1 MDRRINAVKGNT
13 HKKAEL
19 VRLIQHKQKLNNIA
33 SEKFEVL
40 MQKDENELR
49 YMLQNLGGERIT
61 RVEEVAKIRRE

>member
-1 MDRRINAVKGNT
+1 MDRRINAVKEDT
-13 HKKAEL
+13 HKKMEL
-19 VRLIQHKQKLNNIA
+19 VRLIQHKQKLNHIT